1 MKVWLTPNELER
13 EYGFSKSTQ
22 SKYRMNK
29 KIPFYRVGKFIKYE
43 KSEIDN
49 WISQHQIVRAES
61 CIK

>member
-1 MKVWLTPNELER
+1 MKTWLTPDDLER

-43 KSEIDN
+43 KSEIDD
-49 WISQHQIVRAES
+49 WISGHQIVRSES
-61 CIK
+61 CTK